1 MGKSNPELML
11 EIAAKKVADY
21 IEMRQRQI
29 ADHREHGLD
38 KLADLAEADLQRR
51 FGQWLSR

>member
-11 EIAAKKVADY
+11 EIAADHIAAY
-21 IEMRQRQI
+21 IVHRQRQI

-38 KLADLAEADLQRR
+38 KLADLAEADLRRR
-51 FGQWLSR
+51 FGQWLN

>member
-1 MGKSNPELML
+1 MSNANKLL
-11 EIAAKKVADY
+11 RIAAKKVTDY

-38 KLADLAEADLQRR
+38 KLADLAEQDLQRR